1 MISLNI
7 VPIVNTNDA
16 VSPPMYIHDDTVVPG
31 TGKKVSDFEP
41 CEERKKVDIPIES
54 VTQIMFIRR

>member
-1 MISLNI
+1 M
-7 VPIVNTNDA
+7 PIVNTNDA

-31 TGKKVSDFEP
+31 TGKKVSDFEL
-41 CEERKKVDIPIES
+41 CEEKKEVDITVES